1 VATYIKSCDSCAA
14 TLPCGGTP
22 PDSIGL
28 VFEYDL
34 SGSFIYMQSTL
45 WPCSSSDHCNY
56 SIGECL
62 GNAYYGL
69 PSPTP
74 TSEPPFYSGLS
85 YDGLRASHEAGLW
98 TSSVNIYV
106 RADAYN
112 QPASLSISDGTN
124 AITITGL
131 VISTNHNP
139 WEPDETCSN
148 GTPFGI
154 ITVYSTPQADG
165 KYFSFQ
171 FA

>member
-1 VATYIKSCDSCAA
+1 MATYIKSCDSCAT

-22 PDSIGL
+22 PDSISL
-28 VFEYDL
+28 VFTYDL
-34 SGSFIYMQSTL
+34 SVSFIFLQSTL
-45 WPCSSSDHCNY
+45 GPCSGPCDY
-56 SIGECL
+56 STGECL
-62 GNAYYGL
+62 GSAYYFL

-74 TSEPPFYSGLS
+74 TSEPPFYSGLT

-106 RADAYN
+106 RAAGYG
-112 QPASLSISDGTN
+112 QPADLSISDGAD
-124 AITITGL
+124 AITINGL
-131 VISTNHNP
+131 TISGSLS
-139 WEPDETCSN
+139 WEPDPTCSN
-148 GTPFGI
+148 ATPFGI